1 MMKTEQE
8 IREEIKN
15 SKLFLDYWK
24 DNLERDKVYERNQ
37 IPNDEKAITIWEN
50 YIAALEWVLES
61 EDKE

>member
-1 MMKTEQE
+1 MKTEQE